1 MIDLSSARL
10 TTLAV
15 HKVGNKVRQEGV
27 IASKELFPLEEEY
40 MTQILEDYFLRPF
53 KAEEFFKFD
62 HPSDLSMNEVYTYSR
77 QIFSQSRE
85 EFLQAST
92 HILTHLYTHSAHPHI
107 KSGEL
112 YVAHFRECVVDG
124 HEVDAVGIFKSENK
138 DVFLKVEG
146 QEDQVNM
153 KAEEGINIKK
163 LDKGCLVFNLYAE
176 DGYSVL
182 MVDKSSEDTTYW
194 REDFLQVKRI
204 QDNTFQTESFLNLT
218 KNFCEDVF
226 GREQDKKEQ
235 VVFLNR
241 SLHYFTKHKEFDLE
255 EFKDDV
261 LPSQEYRDQF
271 DDFRNVYEEESG
283 LPPAD
288 EGFAISKFAV
298 RNLRKHFR
306 TQIKLDTHI
315 ELKLDPKFA
324 EQASEWMER
333 AYDEQR
339 GMFYYKIY
347 FNEEVEDE

>member
-1 MIDLSSARL
+1 MLDLSSARL

-15 HKVGNKVRQEGV
+15 HKVGNKVRNEGV
-27 IASKELFPLEEEY
+27 LASKELFALEEEH
-40 MTQILEDYFLRPF
+40 MTQILEDYFLKPF
-53 KAEEFFKFD
+53 KAEEYFKFS
-62 HPSDLSMNEVYTYSR
+62 HPSDLNMNEVYTYCR
-77 QIFSQSRE
+77 QMFTQPRE
-85 EFLQAST
+85 DFLGISV
-92 HILTHLYTHSAHPHI
+92 HLLTHLYTQSAHPHI

-124 HEVDAVGIFKSENK
+124 QEVEAIGIFKSENK

-146 QEDQVNM
+146 QEDQVAM
-153 KAEEGINIKK
+153 HAEEGINIKK

-176 DGYSVL
+176 DGFSVM

-204 QDNTFQTESFLNLT
+204 QDNSFQTESFLNLT
-218 KNFCEDVF
+218 RNFVEDVF

-241 SLHYFTKHKEFDLE
+241 SLNYFAKKKEFDLD
-255 EFKDDV
+255 EFKEDV
-261 LPSQEYRDQF
+261 LPSEEYRDQF
-271 DDFRNVYEEESG
+271 DDYRNVYETESG
-283 LPPAD
+283 LPPAE

-306 TQIKLDTHI
+306 TLIKLDTHI
-315 ELKLDPKFA
+315 EIKLDPRQA

-347 FNEEVEDE
+347 FNEELEEE